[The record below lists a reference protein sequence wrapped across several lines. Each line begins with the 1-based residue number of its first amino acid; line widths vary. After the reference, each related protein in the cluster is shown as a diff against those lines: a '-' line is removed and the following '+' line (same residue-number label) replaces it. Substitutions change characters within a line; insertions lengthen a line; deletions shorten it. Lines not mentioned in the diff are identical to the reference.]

1 MTSPY
6 NDLPEGK
13 QGWGAGLRGNY
24 IKDIEPIDGDRCLCK
39 RSYNDNAKV
48 LRLAALRRD
57 FHTGKWIIRGW
68 ISRSGETYRI
78 RLFNNGYIEGYL
90 KMGDNEQE
98 AERLLRHLIT
108 ENFI

>member
-13 QGWGAGLRGNY
+13 HGWGTGLMGNY
-24 IKDIEPIDGDRCLCK
+24 IKDIEPIDGGRCLCK

-57 FHTGKWIIRGW
+57 FHTGKWSIRGQV
-68 ISRSGETYRI
+68 SRSAGTYRI
-78 RLFNNGYIEGYL
+78 RLLHGGYIQGYL
-90 KMGDNEQE
+90 RMGDNEQE